1 MESLNKRNA
10 LIIQK
15 MIAFLKGKK
24 ISQQEIE
31 SRLNYTSLSKAK
43 NFEKYPQ
50 MIIEK
55 MTREELIESLSNEF
69 SMRYVEASD
78 SIEFVEGKDGHPS
91 LIDTEYYVMHYYAFA
106 REETDRALMK
116 IINKRKV
123 SIYND
128 VDEEHWEGLFSVI
141 ENYSFI
147 ELTKMGY
154 TTPVKK
160 LLCLFSGTMK
170 YGRPILLGTYSTV
183 KRDGY
188 PAAGKV
194 VLQKAESEENAL
206 EIIQKDSDYRIRGFL
221 RDNVHVTR
229 TFTPTSLDDLS
240 FNHIDEYMQVVGEYR
255 FFYPALNNQWIWTN
269 LTIHPDYSGEVYLN
283 EVRYK
288 GSISLF
294 NAETLSIRFRRKK
307 VLPSEPTSH
316 LLKVEINLRNRDH
329 HKIMVCAGSSP
340 SLHLY
345 PSSFSCYL
353 APLHAEP
360 DEVKKH
366 LKHELFVAKTS
377 EN

>member
-1 MESLNKRNA
+1 M
-10 LIIQK
+10 
-15 MIAFLKGKK
+15 
-24 ISQQEIE
+24 
-31 SRLNYTSLSKAK
+31 SKAK

-55 MTREELIESLSNEF
+55 LTREELIESLSNEF
-69 SMRYVEASD
+69 SMRYVEATD

-307 VLPSEPTSH
+307 VLPM
-316 LLKVEINLRNRDH
+316 I
-329 HKIMVCAGSSP
+329 
-340 SLHLY
+340 
-345 PSSFSCYL
+345 YL
-353 APLHAEP
+353 TGR
-360 DEVKKH
+360 KK
-366 LKHELFVAKTS
+366 T
-377 EN
+377 